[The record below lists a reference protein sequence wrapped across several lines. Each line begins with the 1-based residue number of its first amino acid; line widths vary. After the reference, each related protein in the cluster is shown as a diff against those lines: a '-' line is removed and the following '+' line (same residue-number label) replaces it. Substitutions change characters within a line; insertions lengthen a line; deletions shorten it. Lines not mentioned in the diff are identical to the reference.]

1 MNPTTLIGVAAVA
14 VAGGGGEGEG
24 GGDGGGGGGGEE
36 GGGRHVL
43 QIVDVDVQHLN
54 TTPLHVVVPLVTPA
68 QEPSLH
74 HAGGATQV
82 YWSIERCPQS
92 LQSVPKLQKVNS
104 APGPPSS
111 QSPSV
116 ASLHVF
122 EQYWLYGEWVCGAWL
137 CGVWL
142 CGECGWWLCGE
153 WPCGEWLCGVWLCAG
168 GGGGGLPVVGHGVS
182 VLHKISPQHL
192 KDCPAHVMAVVDV
205 PPPPGEWE

>member
-1 MNPTTLIGVAAVA
+1 M
-14 VAGGGGEGEG
+14 
-24 GGDGGGGGGGEE
+24 
-36 GGGRHVL
+36 
-43 QIVDVDVQHLN
+43 
-54 TTPLHVVVPLVTPA
+54 
-68 QEPSLH
+68 
-74 HAGGATQV
+74 
-82 YWSIERCPQS
+82 
-92 LQSVPKLQKVNS
+92 
-104 APGPPSS
+104 
-111 QSPSV
+111 

-192 KDCPAHVMAVVDV
+192 KDCPAHVMVVVDV
-205 PPPPGEWE
+205 PPPPGKWECMLPEHAPEMHVPTTQVVDGGGGEWPCGEWPWNKKSRRFS